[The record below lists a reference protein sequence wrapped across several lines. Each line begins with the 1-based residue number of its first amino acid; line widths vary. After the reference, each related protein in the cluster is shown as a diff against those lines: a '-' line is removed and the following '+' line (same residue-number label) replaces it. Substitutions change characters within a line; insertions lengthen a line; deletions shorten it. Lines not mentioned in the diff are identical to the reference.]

1 MEHFRDEFSFIWS
14 LANFLINYF
23 PTECELCKKSI
34 YQKRAA
40 TLLYARFPY
49 VGSRL
54 SSPWWIMIDIFDLA
68 LWPTFQ
74 ASTIKFCVF
83 GVFILLRHTMHS
95 GLKKPS
101 KSFIFS
107 CLFTFWKSFAS
118 GQLFIYI
125 YLFFL
130 ASLTWMRHFWT
141 SFQTLCSR
149 STETQK

>member
-83 GVFILLRHTMHS
+83 GVFILLRHTIHS
-95 GLKKPS
+95 GLKNNQKVS
-101 KSFIFS
+101 YSAVYFLKKFCIHSAVCLHLFIFRA
-107 CLFTFWKSFAS
+107 L
-118 GQLFIYI
+118 
-125 YLFFL
+125 
-130 ASLTWMRHFWT
+130 LTCMRLFWT

>member
-1 MEHFRDEFSFIWS
+1 MSGSENLTEKPKWPKKWSEQSELKYVVSDLIYFIFSKVWNCRFFSLIWS
-14 LANFLINYF
+14 LANFLINDF
-23 PTECELCKKSI
+23 PTECELCKESI

-83 GVFILLRHTMHS
+83 GVFILLRHTIHS
-95 GLKKPS
+95 GLKNNQKVS
-101 KSFIFS
+101 N
-107 CLFTFWKSFAS
+107 
-118 GQLFIYI
+118 QLFVYI
-125 YLFFL
+125 LN
-130 ASLTWMRHFWT
+130 
-141 SFQTLCSR
+141 
-149 STETQK
+149 